1 MAEIFL
7 SYKATDRPRVA
18 HLVAA
23 LRAGGLDVWWDQDI
37 PVGGGWRE
45 TIAAELDA
53 ATLCVVAWS
62 HASTGAD
69 GRFVREE
76 AERAA
81 ARRAYLGVLIDPV
94 LPPFGFAEWQSID
107 LSHWDGERSDPLLAQ
122 FVGQVRARLENRPA
136 EPLSAPRPRR
146 RRSLAWPIAA
156 ASAALIASAIAV
168 AVWLLYPRGDAP
180 PPPPPAMSPTAFVN
194 ARLDA
199 TGCSWLQIADVAS
212 APGGERI
219 ALSGLA
225 LSPAAVQSAIMR
237 DAIDAS
243 IPIAEIGVDDVA
255 IGPNETCAELDLL
268 RQYRSRGRPHL
279 HVTQPRGAFR
289 RTPDGWEIGLEYEID
304 YAGLP
309 PDAALFGLD
318 SIGGV
323 SPMIEDLHAFRRE
336 TTPRRV
342 NGSRATFYTIMTD
355 DNQGARNVGL
365 ILMTASGRID
375 RGLVEDIGSHGDRGF
390 LTRVSREARRRN
402 WQFELQLVPCGFE
415 TNGTQRQC

>member
-1 MAEIFL
+1 MAEIFV
-7 SYKATDRPRVA
+7 SYKTGDRPRA
-18 HLVAA
+18 THLVAA

-45 TIAAELDA
+45 TIAAELDK

-81 ARRAYLGVLIDPV
+81 ARGAYLGVLIDQV
-94 LPPFGFAEWQSID
+94 LPSFGFAEWQSID
-107 LSHWDGERSDPLLAQ
+107 LSQWNGKRSDPLLGH
-122 FVGQVRARLENRPA
+122 FVAQVRARLENRPA
-136 EPLSAPRPRR
+136 ERLSAPPPRR
-146 RRSLAWPIAA
+146 RHSVTLPIAA
-156 ASAALIASAIAV
+156 GAAALLAAAIIA
-168 AVWLLYPRGDAP
+168 AVWRLYPWAGPTP
-180 PPPPPAMSPTAFVN
+180 PTAITPTAFVN
-194 ARLDA
+194 SRLDA

-243 IPIAEIGVDDVA
+243 VPIAEIGVDDVA
-255 IGPNETCAELDLL
+255 VGPNETCAELDLL

-304 YAGLP
+304 FAGLP

-323 SPMIEDLHAFRRE
+323 SLMIENLHEFRRV
-336 TTPRRV
+336 TPPRRV

-355 DNQGARNVGL
+355 DNQSARNVGL
-365 ILMTASGRID
+365 VLMTASGRID
-375 RGLVEDIGSHGDRGF
+375 RALVEGIGSHGDRDF
-390 LTRVSREARRRN
+390 LTRVGREARDRN
-402 WQFELQLVPCGFE
+402 WQFELQLVRCGFE
-415 TNGTQRQC
+415 ANGSQRQC